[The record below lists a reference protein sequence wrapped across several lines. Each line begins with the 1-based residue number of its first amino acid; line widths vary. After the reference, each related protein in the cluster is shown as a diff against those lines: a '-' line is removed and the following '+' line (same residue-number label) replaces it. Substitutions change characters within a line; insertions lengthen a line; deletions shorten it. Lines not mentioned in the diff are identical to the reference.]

1 MVHVGLRLD
10 LAVLRDHLQ
19 RPSDGV
25 IRLAYVLLVG
35 LCATLAGVEQLLD
48 GVLDGR
54 VGDAPQV
61 EHAVYVNSPKV
72 GHVFFVVAVGHATS
86 NSTIGET
93 MTSTRGSVLYT
104 LLAVSREICESSFQT
119 MPFSAS
125 STALTMF
132 EASGFFVCG
141 LPTSSA
147 CFFWLRLAGI
157 GMCRMNVTC
166 SGPCSGAV
174 HAIASRAA
182 IRHAAS

>member
-1 MVHVGLRLD
+1 
-10 LAVLRDHLQ
+10 
-19 RPSDGV
+19 
-25 IRLAYVLLVG
+25 
-35 LCATLAGVEQLLD
+35 
-48 GVLDGR
+48 R
-54 VGDAPQV
+54 VCHTPQID
-61 EHAVYVNSPKV
+61 HAVYVNGPKV

-147 CFFWLRLAGI
+147 CFFWLRLDGI
-157 GMCRMNVTC
+157 GMCRMKDTA
-166 SGPCSGAV
+166 SGSLSGALPPM
-174 HAIASRAA
+174 AIMAN
-182 IRHAAS
+182 IRHVAS